1 MKFEAN
7 LPSYL
12 KFVAGSFPVGGK
24 STPKRE
30 KPTNFYE
37 QAKQGFDMPMTNEEN
52 ILVSGPKEVM
62 KPKKDNFF
70 ETMQTNMQ
78 DKGPVIPSDE
88 DPVNPFTPKPIGP
101 VLPDRMARESA
112 ETDEYIG

>member
-12 KFVAGSFPVGGK
+12 KFGAGSFPVGGQ

-37 QAKQGFDMPMTNEEN
+37 Q
-52 ILVSGPKEVM
+52 V
-62 KPKKDNFF
+62 
-70 ETMQTNMQ
+70 QTNMQ
-78 DKGPVIPSDE
+78 DKGPVLPSDE